1 MTTRRQSATPENQ
14 PQKTVGFGCP
24 NTIDPHHIEVTI
36 PRGPHD
42 RVLITE
48 HFGLRSGKEGQDA
61 IERVILE
68 RAKWSAI
75 SEAARKTFNERLK
88 EKGLTPSRWSLGEN
102 KVERLLGKEL
112 CVLAWAV
119 ERAPFELV
127 PVAITNWIG
136 LRPEERW
143 WLFTITAA
151 ATGGVTDGD
160 IGWRKALRFALC
172 ENPVR
177 TDAEVRSSSSRTA
190 RTRSGALTERPE
202 LSLFPLIS
210 ESL

>member
-1 MTTRRQSATPENQ
+1 VSTQRHPVKSDGQ

-24 NTIDPHHIEVTI
+24 NTIDPHHLVVTI
-36 PRGPHD
+36 PRGAND

-61 IERVILE
+61 IERVVLE
-68 RAKWSAI
+68 RAKWTAI
-75 SEAARKTFNERLK
+75 SDAVRKTFNERLK
-88 EKGLTPSRWSLGEN
+88 EKGLLPSRWSLGEN

-151 ATGGVTDGD
+151 ATGGVADGD
-160 IGWRKALRFALC
+160 IGWRKALRYALC

-177 TDAEVRSSSSRTA
+177 TEEELRPHSSRSA
-190 RTRSGALTERPE
+190 RSRASASIDRSE
-202 LSLFPLIS
+202 LSLFSFIS
-210 ESL
+210 ESP

>member
-1 MTTRRQSATPENQ
+1 MSSRKKPVTSGDQQ
-14 PQKTVGFGCP
+14 QKTTGFGCP
-24 NTIDPHHIEVTI
+24 NTIDPHHILVTI

-48 HFGLRSGKEGQDA
+48 HFGLRSGKEGQDS
-61 IERVILE
+61 IDRVILE
-68 RAKWSAI
+68 RAKWSAV
-75 SEAARKTFNERLK
+75 ADAVRKTFNERLK
-88 EKGLTPSRWSLGEN
+88 EKSLEPSRWNLGEN

-127 PVAITNWIG
+127 PVAITNWSG

-151 ATGGVTDGD
+151 ATGGVADGD
-160 IGWRKALRFALC
+160 IGWRKALRHALC

-177 TDAEVRSSSSRTA
+177 TDQETRTQSPRVA
-190 RTRSGALTERPE
+190 RPRNGTPSDRPE
-202 LSLFPLIS
+202 LSLFPLVS
-210 ESL
+210 ESP